1 MLGVTAGGVV
11 LPPVHLAGLSAYFT
25 SKTAQIKLMEW
36 IGSENPNIFT
46 ASVHPGVID
55 TKMLRD
61 SGLSG
66 LPYDTG
72 RCLSLSLMQTVY

>member
-1 MLGVTAGGVV
+1 V
-11 LPPVHLAGLSAYFT
+11 AGLSAYMT

-36 IGSENPNIFT
+36 LGAENPNLF
-46 ASVHPGVID
+46 ACSVHPGVID

-66 LPYDTG
+66 LPYDSGMNVSTG
-72 RCLSLSLMQTVY
+72 AI

>member
-46 ASVHPGVID
+46 VSVHPGVID